1 MGIEHGGVLQV
12 SKYTVVI
19 LKLGFSPGG
28 DMDSVAI
35 FGGIYALDACQM
47 LIVEHVRMVCASFER
62 PLQDLDI
69 R

>member
-1 MGIEHGGVLQV
+1 MGIEHGGVLQE

-35 FGGIYALDACQM
+35 FGGIYSLDACKM
-47 LIVEHVRMVCASFER
+47 HA
-62 PLQDLDI
+62 DL
-69 R
+69 